1 MSNSM
6 SNPTS
11 TLTSRTSP
19 ARHSSHSSQPSQPS
33 QPPLKIGVLIGSVRP
48 GRFADKVARW
58 FVSEIG
64 RRDDMETHVIDLSE
78 PALADELK
86 LTLERSDAPGDA
98 PTLAQRIE
106 GLDGF
111 VVVTPE
117 YNHGYPAALK
127 LAIDYVY
134 REWRAKPVGFV
145 SYGGMAGG
153 QRAVE
158 QLRQVFAEL
167 HAVTLRDTVSF
178 HMAWEQ
184 FDEAGRPH
192 DQDGTGKAAAVLLD
206 QLAWW
211 GLTLREGRAARP
223 YDG

>member
-1 MSNSM
+1 M
-6 SNPTS
+6 PTH
-11 TLTSRTSP
+11 R
-19 ARHSSHSSQPSQPS
+19 AH
-33 QPPLKIGVLIGSVRP
+33 PLKIGVLIGSVRA
-48 GRFADKVARW
+48 GRFADKVADW
-58 FVSEIG
+58 FVAEAGG
-64 RRDDMETHVIDLSE
+64 RQDMEIHVIDLAE
-78 PALADELK
+78 PALVDELR
-86 LTLERSDAPGDA
+86 LSFEQSGDRPDDRPGDV
-98 PTLAQRIE
+98 PRLARRIE

-117 YNHGYPAALK
+117 YNHGYPASLK

-134 REWRAKPVGFV
+134 SEWRAKPVGFV

-178 HMAWEQ
+178 HMAWER
-184 FDEAGRPH
+184 FDDRGRPL
-192 DQDGTGKAAAVLLD
+192 DEDGAGKAATVLLD

-223 YDG
+223 YVG

>member
-1 MSNSM
+1 MSH
-6 SNPTS
+6 
-11 TLTSRTSP
+11 
-19 ARHSSHSSQPSQPS
+19 A
-33 QPPLKIGVLIGSVRP
+33 PLKIGVLIGSVRP
-48 GRFADKVARW
+48 GRFADKVSRW
-58 FVSEIG
+58 FLSEIG

-78 PALADELK
+78 PVLADELK
-86 LTLERSDAPGDA
+86 LTLEQSDA
-98 PTLAQRIE
+98 PTLARRIG

-111 VVVTPE
+111 VVITPE

-127 LAIDYVY
+127 LAVDYVY

-178 HMAWEQ
+178 HMAWER
-184 FDEAGRPH
+184 FDDDGRPH
-192 DQDGTGKAAAVLLD
+192 DEDGTAKAAAVLLD

-211 GLTLREGRAARP
+211 GLTLREGRAVRP
-223 YDG
+223 YEG

>member
-1 MSNSM
+1 MSM
-6 SNPTS
+6 S
-11 TLTSRTSP
+11 
-19 ARHSSHSSQPSQPS
+19 
-33 QPPLKIGVLIGSVRP
+33 PLKIGVLVGSVRP
-48 GRFADKVARW
+48 GRFADRVSGW
-58 FVSEIG
+58 FMSEIG
-64 RRDDMETHVIDLSE
+64 RREDMETHVIDLSE
-78 PALADELK
+78 PDLASELK
-86 LTLERSDAPGDA
+86 LTLERSDGSGDA
-98 PTLAQRIE
+98 PTLAERIG

-117 YNHGYPAALK
+117 YNHGYPASLK

-184 FDEAGRPH
+184 FDDDGLPH
-192 DQDGTGKAAAVLLD
+192 DQDATAKAASVLLD

>member
-1 MSNSM
+1 MSVS
-6 SNPTS
+6 
-11 TLTSRTSP
+11 
-19 ARHSSHSSQPSQPS
+19 
-33 QPPLKIGVLIGSVRP
+33 PLKIGVLVGSVRP
-48 GRFADKVARW
+48 GRFADRVSGW
-58 FVSEIG
+58 FLSEIG
-64 RRDDMETHVIDLSE
+64 RREDMETHVIDLSE
-78 PALADELK
+78 PDLASELK
-86 LTLERSDAPGDA
+86 LTLERSDGSGDA
-98 PTLAQRIE
+98 PTLAERIG

-117 YNHGYPAALK
+117 YNHGYPASLK

-184 FDEAGRPH
+184 FDEDGHPH
-192 DQDGTGKAAAVLLD
+192 DQDGSAKAASVLLD

-223 YDG
+223 YEG

>member
-1 MSNSM
+1 MSH
-6 SNPTS
+6 
-11 TLTSRTSP
+11 
-19 ARHSSHSSQPSQPS
+19 A
-33 QPPLKIGVLIGSVRP
+33 PLKIGVLIGSVRP
-48 GRFADKVARW
+48 GRFADKVSQW
-58 FVSEIG
+58 FLSEIG

-78 PALADELK
+78 PVLADELK
-86 LTLERSDAPGDA
+86 LTLEQSDA
-98 PTLAQRIE
+98 PTLARRIG

-111 VVVTPE
+111 VVITPE

-178 HMAWEQ
+178 HMAWER
-184 FDEAGRPH
+184 FDDDGRPH
-192 DQDGTGKAAAVLLD
+192 DEDGGAKAAAVLLD

-211 GLTLREGRAARP
+211 GLTLREGRAVRP